1 VRGQD
6 TPAAT
11 AVRLRIRIEK
21 RSVGEMLVHRRVLIW
36 KGAAGQEGKTV
47 RATVGYVAAVERNAG
62 EATTRLMVRAE
73 KNGCPE

>member
-1 VRGQD
+1 
-6 TPAAT
+6 
-11 AVRLRIRIEK
+11 
-21 RSVGEMLVHRRVLIW
+21 MLVHRRVLIW